1 MSSEAL
7 IEQLLAP
14 YQVFGVHLGL
24 ERIQALLAR
33 LGNPQQRVPMLHV
46 AGTNGK
52 GSVCAYLSA
61 ILTAAGYRVGR
72 YTSPHL
78 VSWTERLVL
87 REQPI
92 ALTALAALLQQ
103 VIAAIDT
110 TEPSQRPTIFEI
122 VTAAAWL
129 YFAEQQVD
137 VAVVEVGL
145 GGRLD
150 ATNVCDRPLVSIITS
165 LSLDHCQRLGPTLAH
180 IATEKAGILRP
191 LRPAVIGEL
200 PPEAQLIVHQQVQD
214 LHCPTQWVRP
224 ATPAAEPGWAQW
236 RDLEY
241 PLRLVGAVQLH
252 NSAVALTAIASLR
265 NQGWSI
271 TDAAIVAGMA
281 QVHWPARLQWLTW
294 NERPLLVDGAHNP
307 GSAQVLR
314 DYLDTLPTQS
324 THWCM
329 GMLAT
334 KDHQAILAILLRPGD
349 RLTLVSVPDHQS
361 EPPEN
366 LQAIAQSLGFPAES
380 CQCQTDVIAALD
392 TLNSDSRA
400 VLCGS
405 LYLIGHVF
413 AQTQMPLFEFNP

>member
-1 MSSEAL
+1 MSREAP

-24 ERIQALLAR
+24 ERIRSLLAR
-33 LGNPQQRVPMLHV
+33 LGNPHQRVPLIHV

-78 VSWTERLVL
+78 VSWIERLVL

-92 ALTALAALLQQ
+92 ALAELIALLQR
-103 VIAAIDT
+103 VIAAIDPT
-110 TEPSQRPTIFEI
+110 DPAQRPTVFEI

-180 IATEKAGILRP
+180 IAAEKSGILRP
-191 LRPAVIGEL
+191 LRPAVIGPL
-200 PPEAQLIVHQQVQD
+200 PPEAKLIVNQQLQD
-214 LHCPTQWVRP
+214 LQCPTQWVRP
-224 ATPAAEPGWAQW
+224 ATPAAQPGWAHWQEL
-236 RDLEY
+236 DY
-241 PLRLVGAVQLH
+241 PLPLPGAVQLH

-265 NQGWSI
+265 NQGWSVA
-271 TDAAIVAGMA
+271 DAAIISGMA
-281 QVHWPARLQWLTW
+281 QVRWPGRLQWLTW
-294 NERPLLVDGAHNP
+294 QERPLLVDGAHNP

-334 KDHQAILAILLRPGD
+334 KDHREILKILLRPGD
-349 RLTLVSVPDHQS
+349 RLTLVPVPGHQS
-361 EPPEN
+361 EPPRN
-366 LQAIAQSLGFPAES
+366 LRAIALELGLPPTV
-380 CQCQTDVIAALD
+380 CQCQDNALSALD
-392 TLNSDSRA
+392 TLMPDYRA

-405 LYLIGHVF
+405 LYLIGHVLGEVEI
-413 AQTQMPLFEFNP
+413 PLFGSDA